1 VSLPD
6 VLTVTEAARVLRV
19 SRSTAYELAERYL
32 ATDGG
37 EGLPVVRVGRLLR
50 VPRVRLEGFIGGP
63 LSELPA
69 STVGPEPPPKSGPRT
84 PRRLRAVPTD
94 DAKQRPLPFTS

>member
-1 VSLPD
+1 VTLPD

-32 ATDGG
+32 ATDGR

-50 VPRVRLEGFIGGP
+50 VPRVRLESFIGGP

-69 STVGPEPPPKSGPRT
+69 GVPAPEPPAKSSPRGG
-84 PRRLRAVPTD
+84 RRLRAVP
-94 DAKQRPLPFTS
+94 ASAAVQSALPFTS